1 MRLLGLAIGAGALAL
16 TLTSVA
22 RAVEPGPSFDCSR
35 AVGSAER
42 LVCSDAELAAMDRE
56 LDAIFKRALQ
66 QFPETET
73 PELNAMQLGWAKG
86 RNDCWKAD
94 DLRACVTRNYQ
105 MRITELQIQT
115 GALTAPKATAF
126 GCLGGESIAAVFYSH
141 TKLPSAVLTRSPDDQ
156 VIAYLVPSASGSKYE
171 GRNVTFWL
179 KGKEAA
185 VSWVDH
191 RWTCSTR

>member
-1 MRLLGLAIGAGALAL
+1 MKLLSLAVGFGALGLALF
-16 TLTSVA
+16 SVA
-22 RAVEPGPSFDCSR
+22 SAVEPGPSFDCSK
-35 AVGSAER
+35 AGGSAEK
-42 LVCSDAELAAMDRE
+42 LVCSDVELAAMDRE
-56 LDAIFKRALQ
+56 LDAMFQRALQ
-66 QFPETET
+66 QFPEAEA
-73 PELNAMQLGWAKG
+73 PELNATQRDWVKG

-115 GALTAPKATAF
+115 GALTMPKATAF
-126 GCLGGESIAAVFYSH
+126 GCLGGESIAAVFFAH
-141 TKLPSAVLTRSPDDQ
+141 TKLPSALLTRGPDDQ

-179 KGKEAA
+179 KGKEAS